1 MTSAEIMQAGR
12 AEGATSAPPCA
23 PCWREVVVQAF
34 DGVIPD
40 SPGLEMLLDRMSQ
53 RDDAGPGATR

>member
-12 AEGATSAPPCA
+12 AEGAASAPPCP
-23 PCWREVVVQAF
+23 PCWREVVAQAF

-40 SPGLEMLLDRMSQ
+40 SPGLELLLDRLAQ
-53 RDDAGPGATR
+53 RDTAARDATR